1 MGIDNEQKLQTVIDE
16 AKLSRLGSLNKHEMI
31 QIILDFQD
39 SLGLTQSSNSI
50 SNGQEMAINL
60 AIMAKLIRSKT
71 TSKIKVK
78 MEKKKEKVMKKE
90 SLST

>member
-39 SLGLTQSSNSI
+39 SLRINPEQQFNQQWTG
-50 SNGQEMAINL
+50 NGNQLGDNGEIDQE
-60 AIMAKLIRSKT
+60 
-71 TSKIKVK
+71 
-78 MEKKKEKVMKKE
+78 
-90 SLST
+90 